1 MDSTDRLR
9 LPFILPGQSQKELFH
24 NEALQ
29 LVDALVAGSVEELPR
44 AAPPVAPTAGQCFL
58 ISASPTGEW
67 ASFANHVA
75 AYSAA
80 GWRYIAPVSGMCLY
94 VRSERTFATCGEG
107 QWEIGVVRAGNVVV
121 GGNQVVGPRA
131 APIASPAGGTVIDTE
146 GRAAITA
153 ILAALRTHGLVA
165 Q

>member
-1 MDSTDRLR
+1 MDSTDRLG

-29 LVDALVAGSVEELPR
+29 LVDVLVAGCIEELPR
-44 AAPPVAPTAGQCFL
+44 AAPPAAPTAGQCYL
-58 ISASPTGEW
+58 VSSSPTGDW
-67 ASFANHVA
+67 VAFANHLA

-94 VRSERTFATCGEG
+94 VRSERTFALYGDG
-107 QWEIGVVRAGNVVV
+107 QWQIGVVRGSSVVV

-131 APIASPAGGTVIDTE
+131 PPIANPAGGAVIDSE

-153 ILAALRTHGLVA
+153 ILAALRSHGLIA
-165 Q
+165 